1 MMRFVISIVA
11 ALMILG
17 LAAFGVVS
25 AQKMSAT
32 PSPATATAAASAPQA
47 APAPVR
53 RHPVNPVTQIA
64 QTAGEPAPAP
74 APAPMRMAE
83 ATQATPPAPPAAPNP
98 APTRVA
104 QASTPTPPAAQSA
117 APNAAAQPKP
127 APAAT
132 SIPPCDKP
140 GGMGLARI
148 VEIDTTGGP
157 GFGFEHFKQYD
168 FLRDKEVVLTFDDG
182 PWPGNTAAVIK
193 ALADECLKATF
204 FEIGEHA
211 TWHPEITKQVVAA
224 GMTLGTHTWSH
235 KDLARNPYAKD
246 IELAKTE
253 IEMGFSA
260 VNRAAGPGKVA
271 PFFRFP
277 ALQHPP
283 QLLSYLAERNI
294 GVFSTDIDSRDFKL
308 HKPEDVIKS
317 VMNQLEKH
325 GKGIILMHDF
335 KQHTAEAMPELIRQ
349 LKAGGYKVV
358 HMVPKGAVSTVP
370 KYDEMLAHED
380 KLSSNNTRP
389 ESSVIRTIGE

>member
-1 MMRFVISIVA
+1 MRFVISIVA
-11 ALMILG
+11 ALMVLG

-32 PSPATATAAASAPQA
+32 PSPATAVASAPQA

-53 RHPVNPVTQIA
+53 RHPVNPVSQIA

-370 KYDEMLAHED
+370 KYDEMLTHED